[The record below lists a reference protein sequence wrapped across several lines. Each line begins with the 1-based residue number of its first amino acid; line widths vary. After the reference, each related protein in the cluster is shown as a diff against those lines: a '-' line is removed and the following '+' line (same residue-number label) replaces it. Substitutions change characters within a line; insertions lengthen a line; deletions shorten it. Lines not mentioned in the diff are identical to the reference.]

1 MTTAISSKITWDD
14 LLKMPEDNRPREII
28 DGELIVSPSPFAV
41 HQRVLFKL
49 SLIIGNYLEEK
60 PIGELFVAPLDTVLA
75 QKQVLQPDLL
85 YVSNEHAAIV
95 TRWVFGAPDLAIEI
109 VSESSRRR
117 DEVRKRELYEQFGV
131 PEYWIVDPEADHVTV
146 YRLAN
151 GVYDSG
157 TIVRATLT
165 TPLLPG
171 LEIGRA
177 SCRERV
183 SFLV

>member
-1 MTTAISSKITWDD
+1 MTTATSTKMTWDD
-14 LLKMPEDNRPREII
+14 LLKMPEDNLRREII
-28 DGELIVSPSPFAV
+28 DGELIVSPSPFVV
-41 HQRVLFKL
+41 HQRVLRKL
-49 SLIIGNYLEEK
+49 LRLIDNYLEDH

-85 YVSNEHAAIV
+85 YVSNEHAGIV

-109 VSESSRRR
+109 ISESTRRR

-146 YRLAN
+146 YRLATA
-151 GVYDSG
+151 VYDSG
-157 TIVRATLT
+157 TIVRTALT

-171 LEIGRA
+171 LEIQLA
-177 SCRERV
+177 RV
-183 SFLV
+183 FAPR